1 VTGGV
6 GARAPVFSPAT
17 LAGPAALAALAA
29 LRRSAA
35 TLAAAAPGSR
45 GRLRWREL
53 GNKLEAYEIFRH
65 GEMQARSAGRAL
77 PLASLVELADEPVP
91 YRRLW
96 RLEGLAYGHAEERA
110 AHAAHAANVAE
121 PRDWLRAGAAGLPAA
136 SLIALHFGIG
146 LSLARRLLAA
156 SARAPAAEL
165 RRGLAAY
172 VAGCR
177 ELALPGHAAML
188 LEAVGFIA
196 CLRLARRAGEVASEL
211 ARLDEEAHACFW
223 HGLGRALYFQPRH
236 APPWPG
242 TPRRLCAAVAR
253 EAPAGEGRE
262 NALAGLAWAVTLVN
276 LRHPRVLEDLLAS
289 QPPWV
294 AASPGFA
301 HGVGAAVF
309 VWHDCTPHD
318 PYLAAWRRHRPEPA
332 GGELARRWERQVSGP
347 AEQALAAAAAIA
359 AAVAGAR
366 GGGPDRSRRAV
377 DLGELFRVRPGAA
390 AAAAFATAAEP
401 AAPAGD
407 AEPAEPAGDAEP
419 AKPAGD
425 AEPATPALVA
435 AAGRA

>member
-1 VTGGV
+1 VTGAV
-6 GARAPVFSPAT
+6 GAMAPAVS
-17 LAGPAALAALAA
+17 LAALAA

-35 TLAAAAPGSR
+35 ALAAASPRPR

-53 GNKLEAYEIFRH
+53 GNKLEAFEIFRH
-65 GEMQARSAGRAL
+65 AERQARSAGRAL
-77 PLASLVELADEPVP
+77 PLAALVELADDLVP

-96 RLEGLAYGHAEERA
+96 RLEGLGYGHAEERA
-110 AHAAHAANVAE
+110 AHAAHAAHAANVAE
-121 PRDWLRAGAAGLPAA
+121 PRGWLAAGAAELPAA
-136 SLIALHFGIG
+136 SLIALHCGIG

-177 ELALPGHAAML
+177 ELALPGHAAPL
-188 LEAVGFIA
+188 LEALGFIA
-196 CLRLARRAGEVASEL
+196 RLRLARRAGEVAGEL

-223 HGLGRALYFQPRH
+223 HGLGRALYFLPRH

-242 TPRRLCAAVAR
+242 TPRRLFAAVTR
-253 EAPAGEGRE
+253 EAPAGEERE

-301 HGVGAAVF
+301 HGIGAAVF
-309 VWHDCTPHD
+309 VWHDCTPRD

-332 GGELARRWERQVSGP
+332 GSGLARRWERQVSGP
-347 AEQALAAAAAIA
+347 AEQALAAAAAA
-359 AAVAGAR
+359 VARAVAGACGR
-366 GGGPDRSRRAV
+366 GRVPDRSRRAV
-377 DLGELFRVRPGAA
+377 DLGELFRVRPGVAA
-390 AAAAFATAAEP
+390 AAGAARPARPAESAESAGAAAP
-401 AAPAGD
+401 AAPA
-407 AEPAEPAGDAEP
+407 ASAAPAEPALA
-419 AKPAGD
+419 
-425 AEPATPALVA
+425 A